1 MSLMRR
7 IITFWAIITVLGC
20 CNSLVAQE
28 VSKLQYISNW
38 TTYITETAD
47 GTPAEVTVD
56 LGLQTVAPAN
66 GFQFQC
72 SFLLKLNNPDSTGLH
87 DYKDAENLKR
97 LADRLEISM
106 GWSKGVYYATVTSNG
121 LRDYYYFVPDS
132 SNFRSKC
139 KRVMDDFPGYTYELQ
154 IEHDPYWFNYYN
166 VFPDE
171 YTVQIQY
178 NEDKMHELLELGD
191 SLTEPR
197 VLQHF
202 ANFPSE
208 RDRTSFEEDLIR
220 RGFKI
225 VGTGENE
232 GDLPF
237 GILFSRKQEMDK
249 EKIEEITLQLVDL
262 SMQNGGYYD
271 GWICEP
277 VLPKK
282 K

>member
-1 MSLMRR
+1 MNAIKR
-7 IITFWAIITVLGC
+7 IVTFCAVIMVLGC

-47 GTPAEVTVD
+47 GSPAEVTVD

-72 SFLLKLNNPDSTGLH
+72 SFLLKLNNPDSTGLR
-87 DYKDAENLKR
+87 DYKDAENLKH

-106 GWSKGVYYATVTSNG
+106 GWSKGVYYGKVTSNG
-121 LRDYYYFVPDS
+121 LLDLYYYLPDS
-132 SNFRSKC
+132 TNFRSKC
-139 KRVMDDFPGYTYELQ
+139 KRVMDDFPGYSYQLQ

-178 NEDKMHELLELGD
+178 NEDKLNELLELGD

-208 RDRTSFEEDLIR
+208 RDRTSFEGDVVR

-225 VGTGENE
+225 IGTGENE

-271 GWICEP
+271 GWICDP
-277 VLPKK
+277 VVHKK

>member
-1 MSLMRR
+1 M
-7 IITFWAIITVLGC
+7 TVLLY
-20 CNSLVAQE
+20 CNRLVAQE
-28 VSKLQYISNW
+28 VSKLQYIPNW

-56 LGLQTVAPAN
+56 LGVQTVAPAN

-72 SFLLKLNNPDSTGLH
+72 SFLLVLKDPDSTGLH

-97 LADRLEISM
+97 LEDRLAISM
-106 GWSKGVYYATVTSNG
+106 GWSKGVYYAKVTSHG
-121 LRDYYYFVPDS
+121 LLDFYYYLPDS
-132 SNFRSKC
+132 TSFKSKC
-139 KRVMDDFPGYTYELQ
+139 NRVMDDFPGYSFQMQ

-171 YTVQIQY
+171 YTVQIQF

-191 SLTEPR
+191 SLTTPR

-208 RDRTSFEEDLIR
+208 RDRDSFEGDVVR
-220 RGFKI
+220 RGFYIIGK
-225 VGTGENE
+225 GKNE
-232 GDLPF
+232 GDLPY
-237 GILFSRKQEMDK
+237 GILFGRKQEMEK
-249 EKIEEITLQLVDL
+249 EKVEEVTLQLVDL

-271 GWICEP
+271 GWMCDP